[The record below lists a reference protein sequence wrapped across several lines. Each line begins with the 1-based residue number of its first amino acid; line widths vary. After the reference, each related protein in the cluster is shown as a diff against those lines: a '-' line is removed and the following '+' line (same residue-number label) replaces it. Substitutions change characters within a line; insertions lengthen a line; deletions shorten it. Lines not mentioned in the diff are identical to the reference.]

1 MEATEMEQIII
12 HTLTDVEHPRIRE
25 VDAFRDLSGSDR
37 TGVRVTDSDGSR
49 GFVQVVT

>member
-12 HTLTDVEHPRIRE
+12 RTLTDVQHPRIQE
-25 VDAFRDLSGSDR
+25 VDAFRDLPGSNR